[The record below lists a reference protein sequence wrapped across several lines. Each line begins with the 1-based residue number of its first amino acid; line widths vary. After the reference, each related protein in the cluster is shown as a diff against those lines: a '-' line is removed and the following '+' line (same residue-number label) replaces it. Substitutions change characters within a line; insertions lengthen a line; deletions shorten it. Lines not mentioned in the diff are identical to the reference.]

1 MTRTLLL
8 LALSCFMF
16 IGYNLNAKEIYKWKE
31 GDKTYFTDNL
41 DDVPFEFR
49 ENGKRELK
57 NRWSRRD
64 EEAIIQAGKE
74 KDKAVWEMQC
84 ASCHTTGIGFVEGKI
99 GLLDYVQNLDTG
111 MAISAPNVIK
121 SLRKA
126 TQGRTTDMRPMNL
139 LDEELTAITRYLMT
153 FQKGL

>member
-1 MTRTLLL
+1 
-8 LALSCFMF
+8 
-16 IGYNLNAKEIYKWKE
+16 
-31 GDKTYFTDNL
+31 
-41 DDVPFEFR
+41 
-49 ENGKRELK
+49 
-57 NRWSRRD
+57 
-64 EEAIIQAGKE
+64 
-74 KDKAVWEMQC
+74 MQC